1 MLKQPDFRNQVEIL
15 VKTADEKTANLYL
28 KFLKE

>member
-1 MLKQPDFRNQVEIL
+1 MLKQPDFRNKVENL
-15 VKTADEKTANLYL
+15 VKTADENSVALYL